1 MKKMK
6 QYSLLGILLAFMM
19 CSEASAQNT
28 GNTPVRELT
37 FREYLTR
44 VGKSNLSYLAEQLN
58 IDIAEAEVIAQKVLP
73 DPDLEFEAANE
84 TFSLGLGY
92 SLELGNKRGA
102 RVKLARS
109 MAEYE
114 KLSLEYYFQE
124 LRAESANLF
133 LEAILQRELLNL
145 KIGSYEYMRQLSRS
159 DSLRFISGEITEND
173 VRQSKLEASALLNE
187 VYEQEA
193 AYKSALAVLNQ
204 YMGITTDTLT
214 VPEGSWEMLDRE
226 FHLTALIKEGLEK
239 RIDLFASEKG
249 IEISTNEYKLTHAE
263 RRPDISLSLSYERD
277 WNGFLPPSR
286 SLTGGISIPLKF
298 SNTNKGAIKAAKFRI
313 EQSNIRKKE
322 MELQV
327 RTEISQAWYNFEAEK
342 KKVNQYKTGM
352 LEESQ
357 KVLDG
362 MVYKYRRGE
371 SNILDVLIA
380 QRTHNDV
387 REQYL
392 ETMKGYA
399 SALVELE
406 KACGIWDVVFL

>member
-1 MKKMK
+1 MKRYK
-6 QYSLLGILLAFMM
+6 ILIIFLIYMTYN
-19 CSEASAQNT
+19 EVSAQT
-28 GNTPVRELT
+28 IGTIPSQELN

-44 VGKSNLSYLAEQLN
+44 VGKNNLNYLAEQLN
-58 IDIAEAEVIAQKVLP
+58 VDIAQAEIIAQKVLP
-73 DPDLEFEAANE
+73 NPDLEFEAADE

-133 LEAILQRELLNL
+133 LEAILQRELLHV
-145 KIGSYEYMRQLSRS
+145 KTDSYEYMRQLSHS
-159 DSLRFISGEITEND
+159 DSLRFLSGEITEND
-173 VRQSKLEASALLNE
+173 VRQSRLEASALLNE

-204 YMGITTDTLT
+204 NMGATTDTLT
-214 VPEGSWEMLDRE
+214 VPAGTWEMLERE
-226 FHLTALIKEGLEK
+226 FDLSTLIKEGLEK
-239 RIDLFASEKG
+239 RIDLLASEKG
-249 IEISTNEYKLTHAE
+249 IEISTNEYKLTRAE
-263 RRPDISLSLSYERD
+263 RRPDIGLSLSYERD

-298 SNTNKGAIKAAKFRI
+298 SNINKGAVKAAKFRI
-313 EQSNIRKKE
+313 EQSNIRKRDLT
-322 MELQV
+322 LQV

-371 SNILDVLIA
+371 SSILDVLIA

-406 KACGIWDVVFL
+406 KTCGIWDVEF

>member
-1 MKKMK
+1 MKR
-6 QYSLLGILLAFMM
+6 YNILIILLIYIMYN
-19 CSEASAQNT
+19 EVSAQT
-28 GNTPVRELT
+28 IGNMPSQELN

-44 VGKSNLSYLAEQLN
+44 VGKNNLNYLAEQLN
-58 IDIAEAEVIAQKVLP
+58 VDIAQAEIIAQKVLP
-73 DPDLEFEAANE
+73 DPDLEFEAADE

-133 LEAILQRELLNL
+133 LEAILQRELLHV
-145 KIGSYEYMRQLSRS
+145 KTDSYEYMRQLSQS
-159 DSLRFISGEITEND
+159 DSLRFAHGEITEND
-173 VRQSKLEASALLNE
+173 VRQSRLEASALLNE

-204 YMGITTDTLT
+204 YMGLTTDTLT
-214 VPEGSWEMLDRE
+214 VPAGTWDLLDRE
-226 FHLTALIKEGLEK
+226 FDLSALIKEGLEK
-239 RIDLFASEKG
+239 RIDLLASEKG
-249 IEISTNEYKLTHAE
+249 IEISTNEYKLTRAE
-263 RRPDISLSLSYERD
+263 RRPDIGLSLSYERD
-277 WNGFLPPSR
+277 WNGILPPSR
-286 SLTGGISIPLKF
+286 SLTGGVSIPLKF
-298 SNTNKGAIKAAKFRI
+298 SNINKGAVNAARFRI
-313 EQSNIRKKE
+313 EQSNIRKRDLA
-322 MELQV
+322 LQV

-342 KKVNQYKTGM
+342 KKANQYKTGM

-362 MVYKYRRGE
+362 MVYKYKRGE
-371 SNILDVLIA
+371 SSILDVLIA

-387 REQYL
+387 RKQYL

-406 KACGIWDVVFL
+406 KACGIWDVEF

>member
-1 MKKMK
+1 MKRYK
-6 QYSLLGILLAFMM
+6 ILILFLIYMTYNDV
-19 CSEASAQNT
+19 SAQT
-28 GNTPVRELT
+28 IGTVPSQELN

-44 VGKSNLSYLAEQLN
+44 VGKNNLNYLAEQLN
-58 IDIAEAEVIAQKVLP
+58 VDIAQAEIIAQKVLP
-73 DPDLEFEAANE
+73 DPDLEFEAADE

-133 LEAILQRELLNL
+133 LEAILQRELLHV
-145 KIGSYEYMRQLSRS
+145 KTDSYEYMRQLSRS
-159 DSLRFISGEITEND
+159 DSLRFLSGEITEND
-173 VRQSKLEASALLNE
+173 VRQSRLEASALLNE

-204 YMGITTDTLT
+204 NMGATTDTLT
-214 VPEGSWEMLDRE
+214 VPAGTWEMLERE
-226 FHLTALIKEGLEK
+226 FDLSTLIKEGLDK
-239 RIDLFASEKG
+239 RIDLLASEKG
-249 IEISTNEYKLTHAE
+249 IEISTNEYKLTRAE
-263 RRPDISLSLSYERD
+263 RRPDIGLSLSYERD

-298 SNTNKGAIKAAKFRI
+298 SNINKGAVKAAKFRI
-313 EQSNIRKKE
+313 EQSNIRKRDLT
-322 MELQV
+322 LQV

-371 SNILDVLIA
+371 SSILDVLIA

-406 KACGIWDVVFL
+406 KTCGIWDVEF

>member
-6 QYSLLGILLAFMM
+6 RYKILIIFLIYMTYN
-19 CSEASAQNT
+19 EVSAQT
-28 GNTPVRELT
+28 IGTVPSQELN

-44 VGKSNLSYLAEQLN
+44 VGKSNLNYLAEQLN
-58 IDIAEAEVIAQKVLP
+58 VDIAQAEIIAQKVLP
-73 DPDLEFEAANE
+73 DPDLEFEAADE

-133 LEAILQRELLNL
+133 LEAILQRELLHV
-145 KIGSYEYMRQLSRS
+145 KTDSYEYMRQLSRS
-159 DSLRFISGEITEND
+159 DSLRFLSGEITEND
-173 VRQSKLEASALLNE
+173 VRQSRLEASALLNE

-204 YMGITTDTLT
+204 NMGATTDTLT
-214 VPEGSWEMLDRE
+214 VPAGTWEMLERE
-226 FHLTALIKEGLEK
+226 FDLPTLIKEGLEK
-239 RIDLFASEKG
+239 RIDLLASEKG
-249 IEISTNEYKLTHAE
+249 IEISTNEYKLTRAE
-263 RRPDISLSLSYERD
+263 RRPDIGLSLSYERD

-298 SNTNKGAIKAAKFRI
+298 SNINKGAVKAAKFRI
-313 EQSNIRKKE
+313 EQSNIRKRDLT
-322 MELQV
+322 LQI

-371 SNILDVLIA
+371 SSILDVLIA

-406 KACGIWDVVFL
+406 KTCGIWDVEF

>member
-6 QYSLLGILLAFMM
+6 RYKILILFLIYMTYNDV
-19 CSEASAQNT
+19 SAQT
-28 GNTPVRELT
+28 IGTVPSQELN

-44 VGKSNLSYLAEQLN
+44 VGKNNLNYLAEQLN
-58 IDIAEAEVIAQKVLP
+58 VDIAQAEIIAQKVLP
-73 DPDLEFEAANE
+73 DPDLEFEAADE

-133 LEAILQRELLNL
+133 LEAILQRELLHV
-145 KIGSYEYMRQLSRS
+145 KTDSYEYMRQLSRS
-159 DSLRFISGEITEND
+159 DSLRFLSGEITEND
-173 VRQSKLEASALLNE
+173 VRQSRLEASALLNE

-204 YMGITTDTLT
+204 NMGATTDTLT
-214 VPEGSWEMLDRE
+214 VPAGTWEMLERE
-226 FHLTALIKEGLEK
+226 FDLSTLIKEGLDK
-239 RIDLFASEKG
+239 RIDLLASEKG
-249 IEISTNEYKLTHAE
+249 IEISTNEYKLTRAE
-263 RRPDISLSLSYERD
+263 RRPDIGLSLSYERD

-298 SNTNKGAIKAAKFRI
+298 SNINKGAVKAAKFRI
-313 EQSNIRKKE
+313 EQSNIRKRDLT
-322 MELQV
+322 LQV

-371 SNILDVLIA
+371 SSILDVLIA

-406 KACGIWDVVFL
+406 KTCGIWDVEF

>member
-6 QYSLLGILLAFMM
+6 RYKILIIFLIYMTYN
-19 CSEASAQNT
+19 EVSAQT
-28 GNTPVRELT
+28 IGTVPSQELN

-44 VGKSNLSYLAEQLN
+44 VGKNNLNYLAEQLN
-58 IDIAEAEVIAQKVLP
+58 VDIAQAEIIAQKVLP
-73 DPDLEFEAANE
+73 DPDLEFEAADE

-133 LEAILQRELLNL
+133 LEAILQRELLHV
-145 KIGSYEYMRQLSRS
+145 KTDSYEYMRQLSRS
-159 DSLRFISGEITEND
+159 DSLRFLSGEITEND
-173 VRQSKLEASALLNE
+173 VRQSRLEASALLNE

-204 YMGITTDTLT
+204 NMGATTDTLT
-214 VPEGSWEMLDRE
+214 VPAGTWEMLERE
-226 FHLTALIKEGLEK
+226 FDLPTLIKEGLEK
-239 RIDLFASEKG
+239 RIDLLASEKG
-249 IEISTNEYKLTHAE
+249 IEISTNEYKLTRAE
-263 RRPDISLSLSYERD
+263 RRPDIGLSLSYERD

-298 SNTNKGAIKAAKFRI
+298 SNINKGAVKAAKFRI
-313 EQSNIRKKE
+313 EQSNIRKRDLA
-322 MELQV
+322 LQV

-371 SNILDVLIA
+371 SSILDVLIA

-406 KACGIWDVVFL
+406 KTCGIWDVEF

>member
-1 MKKMK
+1 MKR
-6 QYSLLGILLAFMM
+6 YNILIILLIYIMYN
-19 CSEASAQNT
+19 EVSAQT
-28 GNTPVRELT
+28 IGNMPSQELN

-44 VGKSNLSYLAEQLN
+44 VGKSNLNYLAEQLN
-58 IDIAEAEVIAQKVLP
+58 VDIAQAEIIAQKVLP
-73 DPDLEFEAANE
+73 DPDLEFEAADE

-102 RVKLARS
+102 RMKLARS

-133 LEAILQRELLNL
+133 LEAILQRELLHV
-145 KIGSYEYMRQLSRS
+145 KTDSYEYMRQLSQS
-159 DSLRFISGEITEND
+159 DSLRFAHGEITEND
-173 VRQSKLEASALLNE
+173 VRQSRLEASALLNE

-204 YMGITTDTLT
+204 YMGLTTDTLT
-214 VPEGSWEMLDRE
+214 VPAGTWDLLDRE
-226 FHLTALIKEGLEK
+226 FDLSALIKKGLEK
-239 RIDLFASEKG
+239 RIDLLASEKG
-249 IEISTNEYKLTHAE
+249 IEISTNEYKLTRAE
-263 RRPDISLSLSYERD
+263 RRPDIGLSLSYERD

-286 SLTGGISIPLKF
+286 SLTGGVSIPLKF
-298 SNTNKGAIKAAKFRI
+298 SNINKGAVKAARFRI
-313 EQSNIRKKE
+313 EQSNIRKRDLA
-322 MELQV
+322 LQV

-342 KKVNQYKTGM
+342 KKANQYKTGM
-352 LEESQ
+352 FEESQ

-362 MVYKYRRGE
+362 MVYKYKRGE
-371 SNILDVLIA
+371 SSILDVLIA

-406 KACGIWDVVFL
+406 KACGIWDVEF

>member
-1 MKKMK
+1 MKR
-6 QYSLLGILLAFMM
+6 YNILIILLIYIMYN
-19 CSEASAQNT
+19 EVSAQT
-28 GNTPVRELT
+28 IGNMPSQELN

-44 VGKSNLSYLAEQLN
+44 VGKNNLNYLAEQLN
-58 IDIAEAEVIAQKVLP
+58 VDIAQAEIIAQKVLP
-73 DPDLEFEAANE
+73 DPDLEFEAADE

-133 LEAILQRELLNL
+133 LEAILQRELLHV
-145 KIGSYEYMRQLSRS
+145 KTDSYEYMRQLSQS
-159 DSLRFISGEITEND
+159 DSLRFAHGEITEND
-173 VRQSKLEASALLNE
+173 VRQSRLEASALLNE

-204 YMGITTDTLT
+204 YMGLTTDTLT
-214 VPEGSWEMLDRE
+214 VPAGTWDLLDRE
-226 FHLTALIKEGLEK
+226 FDLSALIKEGLEK
-239 RIDLFASEKG
+239 RIDLLASEKG
-249 IEISTNEYKLTHAE
+249 IEISTNEYKLTRAE
-263 RRPDISLSLSYERD
+263 RRPDIGLSLSYERD
-277 WNGFLPPSR
+277 WNGILPPSR
-286 SLTGGISIPLKF
+286 SLTGGVSIPLKF
-298 SNTNKGAIKAAKFRI
+298 SNINKGAVKAARFRI
-313 EQSNIRKKE
+313 EQSNIRKRDLA
-322 MELQV
+322 LQV

-342 KKVNQYKTGM
+342 KKANQYKTGM

-362 MVYKYRRGE
+362 MVYKYKRGE
-371 SNILDVLIA
+371 SSILDVLIA

-387 REQYL
+387 RKQYL

-406 KACGIWDVVFL
+406 KACGIWDVEF

>member
-6 QYSLLGILLAFMM
+6 RYNILIIFLIYMM
-19 CSEASAQNT
+19 YNEVSAQT
-28 GNTPVRELT
+28 IGNTPSQELN
-37 FREYLTR
+37 FREYLIR
-44 VGKSNLSYLAEQLN
+44 VSRNNLNYLAEQLN
-58 IDIAEAEVIAQKVLP
+58 VDIAQAEIIAQKVLP
-73 DPDLEFEAANE
+73 DPDLEFEAADE

-133 LEAILQRELLNL
+133 LEAILQRELLL
-145 KIGSYEYMRQLSRS
+145 VKTDSYEYMRQLSRS
-159 DSLRFISGEITEND
+159 DSLRFAHGEITEND
-173 VRQSKLEASALLNE
+173 VRQSRLEASALLNE

-204 YMGITTDTLT
+204 YMGLTTDTLT
-214 VPEGSWEMLDRE
+214 TPAGTWDMLDRE
-226 FHLTALIKEGLEK
+226 FEFSTLIKEGLEK
-239 RIDLFASEKG
+239 RIDLLASEKG
-249 IEISTNEYKLTHAE
+249 IEISTNEYKLTRAE
-263 RRPDISLSLSYERD
+263 RRPDIGLSLSYERD

-286 SLTGGISIPLKF
+286 SLTGGVSIPLKF
-298 SNTNKGAIKAAKFRI
+298 SNINKGAVKAARFRI
-313 EQSNIRKKE
+313 EQSNIRKRDLI
-322 MELQV
+322 LQV

-362 MVYKYRRGE
+362 MVYKYKRGE
-371 SNILDVLIA
+371 SSILDVLIA

-406 KACGIWDVVFL
+406 KTCGIWDVEF

>member
-1 MKKMK
+1 MKR
-6 QYSLLGILLAFMM
+6 YNILIILLIYIMYN
-19 CSEASAQNT
+19 EVPAQT
-28 GNTPVRELT
+28 IGNMPSQELN

-44 VGKSNLSYLAEQLN
+44 VGKNNLNYLAEQLN
-58 IDIAEAEVIAQKVLP
+58 VDIAQAEIIAQKVLP
-73 DPDLEFEAANE
+73 DPDLEFEAADE

-133 LEAILQRELLNL
+133 LEAILQRELLHV
-145 KIGSYEYMRQLSRS
+145 KTDSYEYMRQLSQS
-159 DSLRFISGEITEND
+159 DSLRFAHGEITEND
-173 VRQSKLEASALLNE
+173 VRQSRLEASALLNE

-193 AYKSALAVLNQ
+193 AYKSALAVLNL
-204 YMGITTDTLT
+204 YMGLTTDTLT
-214 VPEGSWEMLDRE
+214 VPAGTWDLLDRE
-226 FHLTALIKEGLEK
+226 FDLSALIKEGLEK
-239 RIDLFASEKG
+239 RIDLLASEKG
-249 IEISTNEYKLTHAE
+249 IEISTNEYKLTRAE
-263 RRPDISLSLSYERD
+263 RRPDIGLSLSYERD

-286 SLTGGISIPLKF
+286 SLTGGVSIPLKF
-298 SNTNKGAIKAAKFRI
+298 SNINKGAVKAARFRI
-313 EQSNIRKKE
+313 EQSNIRKRDLA
-322 MELQV
+322 LQI

-342 KKVNQYKTGM
+342 KKANQYKTGM

-362 MVYKYRRGE
+362 MVYKYKRGE
-371 SNILDVLIA
+371 SSILDVLIA

-406 KACGIWDVVFL
+406 KACGIWDVEF

>member
-6 QYSLLGILLAFMM
+6 RYKILIIFLIYMTYN
-19 CSEASAQNT
+19 EVSAQT
-28 GNTPVRELT
+28 IGTVPSQELN

-44 VGKSNLSYLAEQLN
+44 VGKNNLNYLAEQLN
-58 IDIAEAEVIAQKVLP
+58 VDIAQAEIIAQKVLP
-73 DPDLEFEAANE
+73 DPDLEFEAADE

-133 LEAILQRELLNL
+133 LKAILQRELLHV
-145 KIGSYEYMRQLSRS
+145 KTDSYEYMRQLSHS
-159 DSLRFISGEITEND
+159 DSLRFLSGEITEND
-173 VRQSKLEASALLNE
+173 VRQSRLEASALLNE

-204 YMGITTDTLT
+204 NMGATTDTLT
-214 VPEGSWEMLDRE
+214 VPAGTWEMLERE
-226 FHLTALIKEGLEK
+226 FDLPTLIKEGLEK
-239 RIDLFASEKG
+239 RIDLLASEKG

-263 RRPDISLSLSYERD
+263 RRPDIGLSLSYERD

-298 SNTNKGAIKAAKFRI
+298 SNINKGAVKAAKFRI
-313 EQSNIRKKE
+313 EQSNIRKRDLA
-322 MELQV
+322 LQV

-371 SNILDVLIA
+371 SSILDVLIA

-406 KACGIWDVVFL
+406 KTCGIWDVEF

>member
-6 QYSLLGILLAFMM
+6 RYKILIIFLIYMTYN
-19 CSEASAQNT
+19 EVSAQT
-28 GNTPVRELT
+28 IGTIPSQELN

-44 VGKSNLSYLAEQLN
+44 VGKNNLNYLAEQLN
-58 IDIAEAEVIAQKVLP
+58 VDIAQAEIIAQKVLP
-73 DPDLEFEAANE
+73 DPDLEFEVADE

-133 LEAILQRELLNL
+133 LEAILQRELLHV
-145 KIGSYEYMRQLSRS
+145 KTDSYEYMWQLSRS
-159 DSLRFISGEITEND
+159 DSLRFLSGEITEND
-173 VRQSKLEASALLNE
+173 VRQSRLEASALLNE

-204 YMGITTDTLT
+204 NMGATTDTLT
-214 VPEGSWEMLDRE
+214 VPAGTWEMLERE
-226 FHLTALIKEGLEK
+226 FDLPTLIKEGLEK
-239 RIDLFASEKG
+239 RIDLLASEKG
-249 IEISTNEYKLTHAE
+249 IEISTNKYKLTRAE
-263 RRPDISLSLSYERD
+263 RRPDIGLSLSYERD
-277 WNGFLPPSR
+277 WNSFLPPSR

-298 SNTNKGAIKAAKFRI
+298 SNINKGAVKAAKFRI
-313 EQSNIRKKE
+313 EQSNIRKRDLT
-322 MELQV
+322 LQV

-371 SNILDVLIA
+371 SSILDVLIA

-406 KACGIWDVVFL
+406 KTCGIWDVEF

>member
-6 QYSLLGILLAFMM
+6 RYKILIIFLIYMTYN
-19 CSEASAQNT
+19 EVSAQT
-28 GNTPVRELT
+28 IGTILSQELN

-44 VGKSNLSYLAEQLN
+44 VGKNNLNYLAEQLN
-58 IDIAEAEVIAQKVLP
+58 VDIAQAEIIAQKVLP
-73 DPDLEFEAANE
+73 DPDLEFEAADE

-133 LEAILQRELLNL
+133 LEAILQRELLHV
-145 KIGSYEYMRQLSRS
+145 KTDSYEYMRQLSRS
-159 DSLRFISGEITEND
+159 DSLRFLSGEITEND
-173 VRQSKLEASALLNE
+173 VRQSRLEASALLNE

-204 YMGITTDTLT
+204 NMGATTDTLT
-214 VPEGSWEMLDRE
+214 VPAGTWEMLERE
-226 FHLTALIKEGLEK
+226 FDLSTLIKEGLDK
-239 RIDLFASEKG
+239 RIDLLASEKG
-249 IEISTNEYKLTHAE
+249 IEISTNEYKLTRAE
-263 RRPDISLSLSYERD
+263 RRPDIGLSLSYERD

-298 SNTNKGAIKAAKFRI
+298 SNINKGAVKAAKFRI
-313 EQSNIRKKE
+313 EQSNIRKRDLA
-322 MELQV
+322 LQV

-371 SNILDVLIA
+371 SSILDVLIA

-406 KACGIWDVVFL
+406 KTCGIWDVEF

>member
-1 MKKMK
+1 MKRYK
-6 QYSLLGILLAFMM
+6 ILIIFLIYMTYN
-19 CSEASAQNT
+19 EVSAQT
-28 GNTPVRELT
+28 IGTVPSQELN

-44 VGKSNLSYLAEQLN
+44 VGKNNLNYLAEQLN
-58 IDIAEAEVIAQKVLP
+58 VDIAQAEIIAQKVLP
-73 DPDLEFEAANE
+73 DPDLEFEAADE

-133 LEAILQRELLNL
+133 LEAILQRELLHV
-145 KIGSYEYMRQLSRS
+145 KTDSYEYMRQLSRS
-159 DSLRFISGEITEND
+159 DSLRFLSGEITEND
-173 VRQSKLEASALLNE
+173 VRQSRLEASALLNE

-204 YMGITTDTLT
+204 NMGATTDTLT
-214 VPEGSWEMLDRE
+214 VPAGTWEMLERE
-226 FHLTALIKEGLEK
+226 FDLPTLIKEGLEK
-239 RIDLFASEKG
+239 RIDLLASEKG
-249 IEISTNEYKLTHAE
+249 IEISTNEYKLTRAE
-263 RRPDISLSLSYERD
+263 RRPDIGLSLSYERD

-298 SNTNKGAIKAAKFRI
+298 SNINKGAVKAAKFRI
-313 EQSNIRKKE
+313 EQSNIRKRDLA
-322 MELQV
+322 LQV

-371 SNILDVLIA
+371 SSILDVLIA

-406 KACGIWDVVFL
+406 KTCGIWDVEF

>member
-6 QYSLLGILLAFMM
+6 RYKILIIFLIYMTYN
-19 CSEASAQNT
+19 EVSAQT
-28 GNTPVRELT
+28 IGTIPSQELN

-44 VGKSNLSYLAEQLN
+44 VGKNNLNYLAEQLN
-58 IDIAEAEVIAQKVLP
+58 VDIAQAEIIAQKVLP
-73 DPDLEFEAANE
+73 NPDLEFEAADE

-133 LEAILQRELLNL
+133 LEAILQRELLHV
-145 KIGSYEYMRQLSRS
+145 KTDSYEYMRQLSHS
-159 DSLRFISGEITEND
+159 DSLRFLSGEITEND
-173 VRQSKLEASALLNE
+173 VRQSRLEASALLNE

-204 YMGITTDTLT
+204 NMGATTDTLT
-214 VPEGSWEMLDRE
+214 VPAGTWEMLERE
-226 FHLTALIKEGLEK
+226 FDLSTLIKEGLEK
-239 RIDLFASEKG
+239 RIDLLASEKG
-249 IEISTNEYKLTHAE
+249 IEISTNEYKLTRAE
-263 RRPDISLSLSYERD
+263 RRPDIGLSLSYERD
-277 WNGFLPPSR
+277 WNSFLPPSR

-298 SNTNKGAIKAAKFRI
+298 SNINKGAVKAAKFRI
-313 EQSNIRKKE
+313 EQSNIRKRDLT
-322 MELQV
+322 LQV

-371 SNILDVLIA
+371 SSILDVLIA

-406 KACGIWDVVFL
+406 KTCGIWDVEF

>member
-6 QYSLLGILLAFMM
+6 RYKILIIFLIYMTYN
-19 CSEASAQNT
+19 EVSAQT
-28 GNTPVRELT
+28 IGTIPSQELN

-44 VGKSNLSYLAEQLN
+44 VGKNNLNYLAEQLN
-58 IDIAEAEVIAQKVLP
+58 VDIAQAEIIAQKVLP
-73 DPDLEFEAANE
+73 NPDLEFEAADE

-133 LEAILQRELLNL
+133 LEAILQRELLHV
-145 KIGSYEYMRQLSRS
+145 KTDSYEYMRQLSHS
-159 DSLRFISGEITEND
+159 DSLRFLSGEITEND
-173 VRQSKLEASALLNE
+173 VRQSRLEASALLNE

-204 YMGITTDTLT
+204 NMGATTDTLT
-214 VPEGSWEMLDRE
+214 VPAGTWEMLERE
-226 FHLTALIKEGLEK
+226 FDLSTLIKEGLEK
-239 RIDLFASEKG
+239 RIDLLASEKG
-249 IEISTNEYKLTHAE
+249 IEISTNEYKLTRAE
-263 RRPDISLSLSYERD
+263 RRPDIGLSLSYERD

-298 SNTNKGAIKAAKFRI
+298 SNINKGAVKAAKFRI
-313 EQSNIRKKE
+313 EQSNIRKRDLT
-322 MELQV
+322 LQV

-371 SNILDVLIA
+371 SSILDVLIA

-406 KACGIWDVVFL
+406 KTCGIWDVEF